1 MPFGALAVM
10 VWGGD
15 GGRVTGGGG
24 WDGDGER
31 GLGAGGWGRW
41 LASLR
46 SGWFGL
52 TRFRR
57 VCRFGRAL

>member
-31 GLGAGGWGRW
+31 GL
-41 LASLR
+41 ASLR